1 MSTPNDS
8 FPPSSHLSAAN
19 ALSNVESNLR
29 EAQESLANQLIE
41 RRLDQERTATLRLQ
55 IQELTEQV
63 TALRRALA
71 SASAAKPGQ
80 QRPGAPVRKRRRG

>member
-1 MSTPNDS
+1 MFTPNDS
-8 FPPSSHLSAAN
+8 SLTPSHLSAAN
-19 ALSNVESNLR
+19 ELSNVESKLR

-71 SASAAKPGQ
+71 SASTARPSQ
-80 QRPGAPVRKRRRG
+80 QRPGAPVRNRRRR